1 MTTLNRRDN
10 APETASAVRDADA
23 NGAAAAAD
31 AVEPEEP
38 QLPARRGRLPGWLR
52 GITTTVV
59 ILGIISLLT
68 DMSSEMIMPL
78 RLIFLVQVLGT
89 PLALAGLIEGIAEGA
104 TSLLKIV
111 SGRLADRFADRSR
124 LVIAGYTVSNLAK
137 PLLSLVTQWPVAL
150 GLVLIERTGKAV
162 RGSPRDAMIADA
174 VEPGVRGKAFGFHRS
189 FDTLGAAIG
198 PLIAIVLLTLNG
210 NNLRSVFAWT
220 IVPGLFCIFFC
231 IFYLRD
237 PRSSPPT
244 PPRGTGRGDNGMA
257 EGAMRVMPGVLSDP
271 VGPPAPRHRGGLRLP
286 LPACGEG
293 AGGRGPTRQRRP
305 NTIRHK
311 PAVAASQDAVK
322 PWQGFGPRFWLFTAA
337 ATCFALGNSSDAF
350 LFLRTEGIEASL
362 IAVPLVYFAFN
373 MIYALLAT
381 PLGSLSDRFGRLPVL
396 ATGYAAFT
404 LVYLG
409 WTHASANWHVWV
421 LFGFYGIYYAATE
434 GVAKAFVADLVPKA
448 RRGTAMGWYNGLT
461 GAAALPANVV
471 AAWLWSQ
478 FGPGATFGLG
488 AWLGAVAFALLC
500 AWWPWLR
507 TKNPLA
513 WPASRPA
520 EQP

>member
-1 MTTLNRRDN
+1 MTTELSQYDSAPDAGSAHQDKAQLAQDDAALAGK
-10 APETASAVRDADA
+10 APEVQLL
-23 NGAAAAAD
+23 
-31 AVEPEEP
+31 PEH
-38 QLPARRGRLPGWLR
+38 RRLPGWLR
-52 GITTTVV
+52 GITGTVV
-59 ILGIISLLT
+59 ILGVISLLT

-89 PLALAGLIEGIAEGA
+89 PLTLAGLIEGIAEGA
-104 TSLLKIV
+104 TSILKVV
-111 SGRLADRFADRSR
+111 SGRLADRFPDRR
-124 LVIAGYTVSNLAK
+124 QLVIGGYTVSNLAK
-137 PLLSLVTQWPVAL
+137 PLLALVTQWPIAL

-174 VEPGVRGKAFGFHRS
+174 VEPEVRGKAFGFHRS

-198 PLIAIVLLTLNG
+198 PLIAILLLTLNG

-237 PRSSPPT
+237 PRAT
-244 PPRGTGRGDNGMA
+244 AKAR
-257 EGAMRVMPGVLSDP
+257 
-271 VGPPAPRHRGGLRLP
+271 RHENK
-286 LPACGEG
+286 A
-293 AGGRGPTRQRRP
+293 A
-305 NTIRHK
+305 
-311 PAVAASQDAVK
+311 AVATPQSAVK
-322 PWQGFGPRFWLFTAA
+322 AWQGFGPRFWLFTAA

-381 PLGSLSDRFGRLPVL
+381 PLGALSDRFGRLPIL
-396 ATGYAAFT
+396 ALGYAAFT

-409 WTHASANWHVWV
+409 WTHASANWHVWL
-421 LFGFYGIYYAATE
+421 LFAVYGVYYAATE
-434 GVAKAFVADLVPKA
+434 GVAKAFVTDLVPQA

-461 GAAALPANVV
+461 GMAALPANVV

-478 FGPGATFGLG
+478 FGPGAAFGLG
-488 AWLGAVAFALLC
+488 AWLGALALGLLC

-507 TKNPLA
+507 AKNPA
-513 WPASRPA
+513 PWPSGRSA
-520 EQP
+520 EQG

>member
-1 MTTLNRRDN
+1 MTTDLNQHDN
-10 APETASAVRDADA
+10 IHDAAVSAEIEDAASGSSESR
-23 NGAAAAAD
+23 
-31 AVEPEEP
+31 
-38 QLPARRGRLPGWLR
+38 RLPGWLR

-59 ILGIISLLT
+59 TLGIISLLT

-89 PLALAGLIEGIAEGA
+89 PLTLAGLIEGIAEGA
-104 TSLLKIV
+104 TSILKVV
-111 SGRLADRFADRSR
+111 SGRLADKFPYRRQ
-124 LVIAGYTVSNLAK
+124 LVIGGYTVSNLAK
-137 PLLSLVTQWPVAL
+137 PLLALVTQWPIAL

-174 VEPGVRGKAFGFHRS
+174 VEPGMRGKAFGFHRS

-198 PLIAIVLLTLNG
+198 PLIAILLLALNG
-210 NNLRSVFAWT
+210 NNLRAVFAWT

-237 PRSSPPT
+237 PRAAAMAQRPDAIT
-244 PPRGTGRGDNGMA
+244 PAATTPQ
-257 EGAMRVMPGVLSDP
+257 
-271 VGPPAPRHRGGLRLP
+271 PALH
-286 LPACGEG
+286 A
-293 AGGRGPTRQRRP
+293 
-305 NTIRHK
+305 
-311 PAVAASQDAVK
+311 
-322 PWQGFGPRFWLFTAA
+322 WQGFGPRFWLFTAA

-396 ATGYAAFT
+396 AVGYAAFT

-409 WTHASANWHVWV
+409 WTRAATTWHVWL
-421 LFGFYGIYYAATE
+421 LFGVYGIYYAATE

-461 GAAALPANVV
+461 GAAALPANLA

-478 FGPGATFGLG
+478 FGPGAAFGLG
-488 AWLGAVAFALLC
+488 AWLGAVAFGLLC

-507 TKNPLA
+507 AKNPA
-513 WPASRPA
+513 PWPASRA
-520 EQP
+520 SGQT